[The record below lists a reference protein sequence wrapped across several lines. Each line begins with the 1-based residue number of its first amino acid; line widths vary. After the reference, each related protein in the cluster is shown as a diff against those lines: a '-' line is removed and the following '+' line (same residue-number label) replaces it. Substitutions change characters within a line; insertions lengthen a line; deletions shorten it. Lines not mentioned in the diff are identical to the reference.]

1 MKKSQ
6 QGLKSV
12 IAFSESTY
20 IKKVRQIL
28 AFEKSAYMLMVAF
41 TSRFQPFLHQKAK
54 KPVSSCIS
62 GIMCPKEVYLKPN
75 IMFNDENKASSLAKF
90 LNGFDYV
97 IVDTCSLME
106 DSFPSWMDTLVNAK
120 DYLRDGLHIQ
130 ILNKCVDELKKH
142 SKNRDDDSVRIES
155 KRALKILHQVK
166 HSKILE
172 FTKKERG
179 QNFADNVIY
188 TTVSNLRIRYRC
200 LIITQDKGLASD
212 LRDLNSLESQRGYQV
227 AVYKLLPDST
237 LDINHGMPAGY
248 VHQSYH
254 AAPDRDGAKP
264 QHHGLHGLFHHDR
277 PQKQAKPAQKDPND
291 AFNKVLDNDR
301 KLAANLAN
309 PNYPSASKLNDID
322 AQLKAIQML
331 PEDRKTALKLTYN
344 DAKLHEEKTKLIQ
357 MKNAAKA
364 APAKAV
370 PAAQTVVAKSV
381 EAPKAAVNPVVKEAA
396 ETKPTV
402 LLQKHLYYGEGHSID
417 YALRMCAEHYDLL
430 FRDPSIPYVY
440 PVHGP
445 IDLTTKD
452 QDQVIAAL
460 SSPKAEV
467 TLKGI
472 LFKAEKNSFGY
483 KVYIDLHPNA
493 APVQPKVEPK
503 PVKPVEAKPVSK
515 PVSKAPAKAPAPKA
529 PAKPASKVEPDQ
541 LVLRPTT
548 LSEPKPTVLKKEP
561 VHRKTPAK
569 KAVEPAPK
577 AAGTGKG
584 ATLIVAVP
592 EDEGKREFIERK
604 SRRAAESNE
613 TIPTV
618 RPNGNPRPAKK
629 PVARPTKPAPAKPQ
643 KVASPKPAPK
653 KVAKPVQPTKAPA
666 KPQPKPVKP
675 QMAKPVKSLL
685 DEAKAAEKRL
695 SANLHNP
702 NYPKENKVRDLNAQI
717 ALVQKLNPADV
728 KQLRYNAD
736 ALKAMAKLAQ

>member
-1 MKKSQ
+1 
-6 QGLKSV
+6 
-12 IAFSESTY
+12 
-20 IKKVRQIL
+20 
-28 AFEKSAYMLMVAF
+28 
-41 TSRFQPFLHQKAK
+41 
-54 KPVSSCIS
+54 
-62 GIMCPKEVYLKPN
+62 
-75 IMFNDENKASSLAKF
+75 
-90 LNGFDYV
+90 
-97 IVDTCSLME
+97 
-106 DSFPSWMDTLVNAK
+106 
-120 DYLRDGLHIQ
+120 
-130 ILNKCVDELKKH
+130 
-142 SKNRDDDSVRIES
+142 
-155 KRALKILHQVK
+155 
-166 HSKILE
+166 
-172 FTKKERG
+172 
-179 QNFADNVIY
+179 VIY

>member
-1 MKKSQ
+1 M
-6 QGLKSV
+6 
-12 IAFSESTY
+12 
-20 IKKVRQIL
+20 
-28 AFEKSAYMLMVAF
+28 
-41 TSRFQPFLHQKAK
+41 
-54 KPVSSCIS
+54 
-62 GIMCPKEVYLKPN
+62 
-75 IMFNDENKASSLAKF
+75 
-90 LNGFDYV
+90 
-97 IVDTCSLME
+97 
-106 DSFPSWMDTLVNAK
+106 
-120 DYLRDGLHIQ
+120 
-130 ILNKCVDELKKH
+130 
-142 SKNRDDDSVRIES
+142 
-155 KRALKILHQVK
+155 
-166 HSKILE
+166 
-172 FTKKERG
+172 
-179 QNFADNVIY
+179 
-188 TTVSNLRIRYRC
+188 
-200 LIITQDKGLASD
+200 
-212 LRDLNSLESQRGYQV
+212 
-227 AVYKLLPDST
+227 
-237 LDINHGMPAGY
+237 
-248 VHQSYH
+248 
-254 AAPDRDGAKP
+254 
-264 QHHGLHGLFHHDR
+264 
-277 PQKQAKPAQKDPND
+277 
-291 AFNKVLDNDR
+291 
-301 KLAANLAN
+301 
-309 PNYPSASKLNDID
+309 
-322 AQLKAIQML
+322 
-331 PEDRKTALKLTYN
+331 
-344 DAKLHEEKTKLIQ
+344 
-357 MKNAAKA
+357 
-364 APAKAV
+364 
-370 PAAQTVVAKSV
+370 
-381 EAPKAAVNPVVKEAA
+381 VKEAA

>member
-1 MKKSQ
+1 
-6 QGLKSV
+6 
-12 IAFSESTY
+12 
-20 IKKVRQIL
+20 
-28 AFEKSAYMLMVAF
+28 
-41 TSRFQPFLHQKAK
+41 
-54 KPVSSCIS
+54 
-62 GIMCPKEVYLKPN
+62 
-75 IMFNDENKASSLAKF
+75 MFNDENKASSLAKF

-106 DSFPSWMDTLVNAK
+106 DSFSAWMDVLVNAK

-142 SKNRDDDSVRIES
+142 SKNHDDDSVRIES

-166 HSKILE
+166 RSKILE

-254 AAPDRDGAKP
+254 SAPDRDGAKP

-277 PQKQAKPAQKDPND
+277 PQKQVKPAPKDPND

-357 MKNAAKA
+357 AKNIAKPIAAKPVQNNAPVA
-364 APAKAV
+364 ATKP
-370 PAAQTVVAKSV
+370 V
-381 EAPKAAVNPVVKEAA
+381 EAPKAAVNPVVKEANPA
-396 ETKPTV
+396 KPTV
-402 LLQKHLYYGEGHSID
+402 MLEKHLYYGEGHSID

-430 FRDPSIPYVY
+430 FRDPSIPYVN

-452 QDQVIAAL
+452 QEQVIAAL
-460 SSPKAEV
+460 SSPKAEL

-483 KVYIDLHPNA
+483 KVYIDLHPSA

-503 PVKPVEAKPVSK
+503 PVAAVESK
-515 PVSKAPAKAPAPKA
+515 PASKAVNKA
-529 PAKPASKVEPDQ
+529 PAKPAAPKAAAKPVAKVESAEPQ
-541 LVLRPTT
+541 TAPTT
-548 LSEPKPTVLKKEP
+548 LTTPTPTVLKKEP
-561 VHRKTPAK
+561 AHRKAPAK
-569 KAVEPAPK
+569 KAVEPTEKP
-577 AAGTGKG
+577 AGTGKG

-592 EDEGKREFIERK
+592 EDDGKREFIERK
-604 SRRAAESNE
+604 SRRAAESSA
-613 TIPTV
+613 TIATF
-618 RPNGNPRPAKK
+618 RPNDNAKPAKRGTPRPQK
-629 PVARPTKPAPAKPQ
+629 PVAPTAKPAKAHTAKPIPPKAKAALHQYAKPQVQPKEAHKKASAAPQTPAAPAKG
-643 KVASPKPAPK
+643 
-653 KVAKPVQPTKAPA
+653 
-666 KPQPKPVKP
+666 
-675 QMAKPVKSLL
+675 SLL
-685 DEAKAAEKRL
+685 SQALAAEKRL
-695 SANLHNP
+695 MANYNNP
-702 NYPKENKVRDLNAQI
+702 NYPKDHKQQDLQAQMS
-717 ALVQKLNPADV
+717 LVSRLKPEEVA
-728 KQLRYNAD
+728 KLRYNS
-736 ALKAMAKLAQ
+736 AKLQDLAEKKKKEQTS

>member
-1 MKKSQ
+1 
-6 QGLKSV
+6 V

-20 IKKVRQIL
+20 IKKTRQIL
-28 AFEKSAYMLMVAF
+28 HFEKSAYTILIAF

-54 KPVSSCIS
+54 KPVLSCIS

-264 QHHGLHGLFHHDR
+264 QHRGLHGLFHHER
-277 PQKQAKPAQKDPND
+277 PTKPVKPTLKDPND

-301 KLAANLAN
+301 KLAANLGN

-322 AQLKAIQML
+322 AQLKAIQLL

-357 MKNAAKA
+357 MKNVNKAAPVKA
-364 APAKAV
+364 APAAQPV
-370 PAAQTVVAKSV
+370 AAKPTP
-381 EAPKAAVNPVVKEAA
+381 APKPAVNPMVKEANPA
-396 ETKPTV
+396 KPTMM
-402 LLQKHLYYGEGHSID
+402 LEKHLYYGEGHSID

-430 FRDPSIPYVY
+430 FRDPSIPYVN

-460 SSPKAEV
+460 SSPKAELI
-467 TLKGI
+467 LKGI

-483 KVYIDLHPNA
+483 KVYIDLHPMA
-493 APVQPKVEPK
+493 APAQPIVE
-503 PVKPVEAKPVSK
+503 SK
-515 PVSKAPAKAPAPKA
+515 PAPVPETKPAPKAVSKAPAKAAAPKA
-529 PAKPASKVEPDQ
+529 AAKPVAKPESDQ
-541 LVLRPTT
+541 PVARPTT
-548 LSEPKPTVLKKEP
+548 LAAPTPTVLKKEP
-561 VHRKTPAK
+561 VHRKAPAK
-569 KAVEPAPK
+569 KAVEPAEKP
-577 AAGTGKG
+577 AGTGKG

-592 EDEGKREFIERK
+592 EDDGKREFIERK
-604 SRRAAESNE
+604 SRRAAENGE
-613 TIPTV
+613 AIHTV
-618 RPNGNPRPAKK
+618 RPNGNLKPAKK
-629 PVARPTKPAPAKPQ
+629 PVVHPNKPVQPKPQ
-643 KVASPKPAPK
+643 KAASPKPAPK
-653 KVAKPVQPTKAPA
+653 KASKPAQPAKAPA
-666 KPQPKPVKP
+666 KPQPKPAKP
-675 QMAKPVKSLL
+675 QTAKPVKSLL
-685 DEAKAAEKRL
+685 QEAQAAEKRL

-702 NYPKENKVRDLNAQI
+702 NYPKDNKLKDLNTQI
-717 ALVQKLNPADV
+717 ALVQKLSPADA